1 MLKWKEFYQKT
12 ELENPS
18 IILKKFF
25 EMKLD
30 NTTLKRV
37 IDLGC
42 GSGNDTI
49 YLLKKNYFVT
59 AVDKEQDVID
69 IIKNRISDTSNL
81 KFIIEKFEN
90 IKLEENQADL
100 VVSNLSIYFCNPKF
114 FEKFCN
120 EFTNAISKNGY
131 FVGNFLGKEDEWS
144 KDTNRTFVNE
154 KEIKDIFKDFN
165 IIYFNEKK
173 YKKIT
178 AKGNMKF
185 WHVYEI
191 IAKKL

>member
-1 MLKWKEFYQKT
+1 MLNWKEYYKKT
-12 ELENPS
+12 ELGKSS
-18 IILKKFF
+18 IILEKFF

-30 NTTLKRV
+30 NTTLKGA

-59 AVDKEQDVID
+59 AVDKENDVID
-69 IIKNRISDTSNL
+69 IIKNRISDTSKL
-81 KFIIEKFEN
+81 KCIIEKFEN

-100 VVSNLSIYFCNPKF
+100 VVSNLSIYFCNPKCF
-114 FEKFCN
+114 KKFCN
-120 EFTNAISKNGY
+120 EFTKSISPNGY

-154 KEIKDIFKDFN
+154 KEIKNIFKNFK
-165 IIYFNEKK
+165 IIYLNEKK
-173 YKKIT
+173 YKKLT

-185 WHVYEI
+185 WDVYEV

>member
-1 MLKWKEFYQKT
+1 MLTWNEFYKKT

-30 NTTLKRV
+30 NNTLKRA

-69 IIKNRISDTSNL
+69 IIKNRISDTSNVN
-81 KFIIEKFEN
+81 FIIEKFES
-90 IKLEENQADL
+90 IKLEKNQSDL
-100 VVSNLSIYFCNPKF
+100 VVSNLSIYFCNPKYF
-114 FEKFCN
+114 KKFCN
-120 EFTNAISKNGY
+120 EFTNAISPNGY

-144 KDTNRTFVNE
+144 KDTSRTFVNE
-154 KEIKDIFKDFN
+154 KEIKDIFKNFK

-173 YKKIT
+173 I
-178 AKGNMKF
+178 
-185 WHVYEI
+185 
-191 IAKKL
+191 

>member
-1 MLKWKEFYQKT
+1 MLNWNEYYKNTK
-12 ELENPS
+12 LENPS

-25 EMKLD
+25 KMKLD
-30 NTTLKRV
+30 NPTLKRA

-49 YLLKKNYFVT
+49 WLLKKNYFVT
-59 AVDKEQDVID
+59 AIDKEKDVID
-69 IIKNRISDTSNL
+69 IIKNRVPDTSNL
-81 KFIIEKFEN
+81 KFIIERFEN
-90 IKLEENQADL
+90 IKLEENQTDL

-114 FEKFCN
+114 FKKFCN
-120 EFTNAISKNGY
+120 EFTKAISKNGY

-144 KDTNRTFVNE
+144 KDNSRTFVNE
-154 KEIKDIFKDFN
+154 QEIKKIFQNFN

-173 YKKIT
+173 YKKLT

>member
-1 MLKWKEFYQKT
+1 MLKWNEFYQKT

-30 NTTLKRV
+30 NTTLKRA

-59 AVDKEQDVID
+59 AVDKEKDVIN

-90 IKLEENQADL
+90 IRLEKNQADL
-100 VVSNLSIYFCNPKF
+100 VVSNLSIHFCDPKC
-114 FEKFCN
+114 FENFSN
-120 EFTNAISKNGY
+120 EFTNAISSNGY

-154 KEIKDIFKDFN
+154 KEIKDIFKDFK
-165 IIYFNEKK
+165 IIYFNEKNIK
-173 YKKIT
+173 
-178 AKGNMKF
+178 N
-185 WHVYEI
+185 
-191 IAKKL
+191 

>member
-1 MLKWKEFYQKT
+1 MWIWKWYNIFIE
-12 ELENPS
+12 
-18 IILKKFF
+18 
-25 EMKLD
+25 
-30 NTTLKRV
+30 
-37 IDLGC
+37 
-42 GSGNDTI
+42 
-49 YLLKKNYFVT
+49 KNYYVT
-59 AVDKEQDVID
+59 AVDKEKNVID
-69 IIKNRISDTSNL
+69 IIKNRISHTSNL

-114 FEKFCN
+114 FKKFCN
-120 EFTNAISKNGY
+120 QFTKAISKNGY

-144 KDTNRTFVNE
+144 KDANRTFVNE
-154 KEIKDIFKDFN
+154 KEIKDIFKNFK

-173 YKKIT
+173 YKKLT
-178 AKGNMKF
+178 AKGTMKF